1 MKLSNRMNKI
11 LATVTHLLLTL
22 IILTVSVQAETLRP
36 KTVLSFEGSYFNPRR
51 TDFKELYG
59 SRVKVVGARLDIP
72 LKKKTSLSIKGRYFR
87 MTEIDSL
94 VFTNI
99 SLGLLLKRT
108 FPENEITNFYL
119 ASGVQIE
126 YRRVGFSTRDQ
137 QSGFGYIIK
146 GRSFAQWGIAP
157 SVAVEGGVDIWILN
171 GLKISPNVGFHYF
184 PYFLFGDPSI
194 GNFGDTGG
202 FMFSASLGFRL

>member
-1 MKLSNRMNKI
+1 MNKK
-11 LATVTHLLLTL
+11 LVTVTHLLLTL
-22 IILTVSVQAETLRP
+22 VISTVSVQAETLRP
-36 KTVLSFEGSYFNPRR
+36 KTVLSLEGSYFNPRR

-87 MTEIDSL
+87 MSEIDSL

-108 FPENEITNFYL
+108 FPENEITDFYL
-119 ASGVQIE
+119 AGGVQIE

-137 QSGFGYIIK
+137 ESGFGYIIK
-146 GRSFAQWGIAP
+146 GQSFAQWGIAP

-171 GLKISPNVGFHYF
+171 GLKIFPNVGFNYF
-184 PYFLFGDPSI
+184 PFGDPTR
-194 GNFGDTGG
+194 GDFGDTGG
-202 FMFSASLGFRL
+202 FMYSASVGFRL